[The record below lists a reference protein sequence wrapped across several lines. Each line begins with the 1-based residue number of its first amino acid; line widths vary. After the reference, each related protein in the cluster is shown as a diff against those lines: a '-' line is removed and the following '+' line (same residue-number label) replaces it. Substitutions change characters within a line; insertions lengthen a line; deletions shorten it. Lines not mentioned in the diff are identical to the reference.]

1 MANTTVSVSFANGFV
16 GDYSKNNES
25 SNAVYLTS
33 LGWSQFQFV
42 QSSDNGQFGGTQ
54 GNDLAGTILITDA
67 AGVQHAIAGAINWR
81 APSGAVSTVVFFAT
95 GGANHTLATTN
106 GTYVIDPFT
115 LQNGDP
121 HSFIGLTF
129 NGQNLVIA
137 GDNTVSG
144 NAATAGLLTIL
155 NNYLA
160 AQPQLSIGNVTVD
173 EAAGIATLTVLL
185 SKVSADTVTVG
196 YGSAD
201 GSGTA
206 GSDYTAKTGTLTFA
220 PGELSKTIQ
229 VSITDD
235 ALTEGSENFN
245 VVLSNSTFAA
255 ITGNTGVVTITD
267 NDSAPVQSVSAVLA
281 EDAANSGAN
290 PTDSSVVEGAGL
302 LYTVTLSAASPS
314 ATEHTLAIGGS
325 ATAADY
331 GAFSFSNGVAWKNGS
346 AASGIV
352 VVPANVGGF
361 SITVPS
367 VDDSLIEN
375 PETLVLTVGGV
386 AATGTITDNDIQSVS
401 TVLAED
407 AAHSGA
413 NPIDSSVVEG
423 ASLLYTVLLSGANP
437 NPSEHTLAIGGTA
450 AGADYGGFVFSAGV
464 AWKNA
469 DPASGILVVPANVGS
484 FTITVA
490 SVDDALIESA
500 ESLVLTVG
508 GVSATGT
515 ITDNDAQSVSGV
527 SAEDAAH
534 TGADPVDGSVVEGAA
549 LRYTVILNAPA
560 PGPTEHTLTIG
571 GTASGADYGG
581 LVFSDGVAW
590 KNADPASGILVVP
603 ANVGSFTITV
613 PTSDDALIESA
624 ESLVLTVGGVSAT
637 GTITD
642 NDAQSVSGVISED
655 AAHTGANPV
664 DSSVVEGA
672 ALRYTVILNAPSP
685 GPTEHTLGV
694 GGTASGADYGSFVFS
709 DGVAWKNADPA
720 SAILVVPANVGSFTI
735 TVPTSDDALIE
746 SAESLVLTVGG
757 VAATGT
763 ITDND
768 NRSVSAV
775 IAEDAA
781 HAGADPLDSSVVEG
795 VALRYS
801 VSMNATSPAATE
813 HLLAL
818 GGSAAPADYGSFVFS
833 DGVAWK
839 NGDPAS
845 GIVLVPGNLTSFT
858 VTVPTVDDTLIENTE
873 SLVLSVGGV
882 SASGTITDND
892 SQSVSRIV
900 AEDAAHTGESPLD
913 SSVVEGNAL
922 RYTVVFN
929 APSPIAT
936 EHTFGIGGSASA
948 GDYGAMV
955 FSDGV
960 AWKNADP
967 GSGILL
973 VPANVGSFTISVA
986 TVDDTLIENAE
997 SLALTVG
1004 GVSASATISDNDAQS
1019 VSAVIAEDGANR
1031 AANPLD
1037 SSVVEGA
1044 SLVYTVALTGPSPV
1058 ATEHT
1063 LSLGGS
1069 AAPGDYASL
1078 AFSNGV
1084 AWKNADPAS
1093 GIVLVPASLGG
1104 FTVTV
1109 ATIDDSLIESAE
1121 SLVLTVGGVSASGTI
1136 TDNDSQSVVR
1146 VVAEDAARRDEN
1158 PVDASVVEG
1167 AGLLYTVSLN
1177 GPSPN
1182 PTEFTLGLGG
1192 TASAGDYGSFAF
1204 SDGVAWKNADPAG
1217 GVLVV
1222 PANVSSFTIGVPTLD
1237 DALVENTESLVLTV
1251 GGVAATGTITDN
1263 DVAPPTAP
1271 PPLGVD
1277 LNPASDDGN
1286 SNSDRVTGVIT
1297 PEFNIKS
1304 AQYLSSGGS
1313 VRLLD
1318 PAGHVVGL
1326 NPVSAA
1332 DVAAG
1337 LASVKISQ
1345 PLDDGVYTF
1354 MTQILDANGKVLA
1367 QSPVNVTIVTD
1378 IDGIQPS
1385 VELAAH
1391 NGDYNKDG
1399 IPDWQQHAVAQFP
1412 LATLADF
1419 TAGKNAPQS
1428 SFGAILAGAPDPTQP
1443 GGAVLLTP
1451 GAQLLNL
1458 SVSDLPAALPANLLA
1473 STPAFNFSIT
1483 SESSAS
1489 LLPDIDGARD
1499 GRQTRVVIDLAE
1511 GGVVANDF
1519 LKWDKTTQT
1528 WFSFLDDQRLAT
1540 LDDGATLLDLNGDG
1554 RIDRI
1559 VLTLTDGGR
1568 GDEDGIAN
1576 GTIVDPGVLVF
1587 GPKVAPPPA
1596 PPPPPPPPP
1605 AATPVFSVLLAG
1617 GDRYYSSDAADAAK
1631 AAAGAG
1637 ARFEGARFDSADA
1650 AAGGQHLTA
1659 NYQPFTAD
1667 WYYGVDAQ
1675 AMPYACFAPVAGAA
1689 GFSAW
1694 AVGSGNAQ
1702 EIHLYQNTLGLT
1714 QLLSQADAQALALAG
1729 QGYADQGAKFN
1740 AGVQSAFA
1748 FDAEGFLVAN
1758 KDNAAVR
1765 ALVQTL
1771 AGKFGASSNEGFID
1785 AVEQSYLS
1793 LVQLVG
1799 IAHGGSAG
1807 ATDVNAAFDTH
1818 FS

>member
-16 GDYSKNNES
+16 GDYSKNNEAG
-25 SNAVYLTS
+25 NASYLTS

-54 GNDLAGTILITDA
+54 GNDLVGTILITDS

-81 APSGAVSTVVFFAT
+81 APSGAVSTVVFYAT
-95 GGANHTLATTN
+95 GSVNHTLATTN
-106 GTYVIDPFT
+106 GSYVIDPFT
-115 LQNGDP
+115 TQNGDP
-121 HSFIGLTF
+121 HSFVGLTF
-129 NGQNLVIA
+129 NGQNLTIA
-137 GDNTVSG
+137 NDNTVSG
-144 NAATAGLLTIL
+144 NAATAGLLDIL

-160 AQPQLSIGNVTVD
+160 AQPHLSIGNVTLD

-185 SKVSADTVTVG
+185 SKASADTVTVG

-206 GSDYTAKTGTLTFA
+206 GADYTAKTGTLSFA

-235 ALTEGSENFN
+235 ALTEGSENFS
-245 VVLSNSTFAA
+245 VVLSNSSFAA

-267 NDSAPVQSVSAVLA
+267 NDGAPLQSVSAVLA
-281 EDAANSGAN
+281 QDAANSGAE

-302 LYTVTLSAASPS
+302 LYTVTLSGASQS
-314 ATEHTLAIGGS
+314 ATEHTLALGGS

-346 AASGIV
+346 ATSGIV
-352 VVPANVGGF
+352 VVPANVSGF
-361 SITVPS
+361 SITVAT

-386 AATGTITDNDIQSVS
+386 AATGTITDNDIQSVN

-413 NPIDSSVVEG
+413 NPIDASVIEG
-423 ASLLYTVLLSGANP
+423 ASLLYTVLLSGASP
-437 NPSEHTLAIGGTA
+437 NPSEHTLAVGGTVLA
-450 AGADYGGFVFSAGV
+450 ADYGSFVFSSGV

-484 FTITVA
+484 FTV
-490 SVDDALIESA
+490 
-500 ESLVLTVG
+500 
-508 GVSATGT
+508 
-515 ITDNDAQSVSGV
+515 
-527 SAEDAAH
+527 
-534 TGADPVDGSVVEGAA
+534 
-549 LRYTVILNAPA
+549 
-560 PGPTEHTLTIG
+560 
-571 GTASGADYGG
+571 
-581 LVFSDGVAW
+581 
-590 KNADPASGILVVP
+590 
-603 ANVGSFTITV
+603 TV
-613 PTSDDALIESA
+613 PTIDDE
-624 ESLVLTVGGVSAT
+624 
-637 GTITD
+637 
-642 NDAQSVSGVISED
+642 
-655 AAHTGANPV
+655 
-664 DSSVVEGA
+664 
-672 ALRYTVILNAPSP
+672 
-685 GPTEHTLGV
+685 
-694 GGTASGADYGSFVFS
+694 
-709 DGVAWKNADPA
+709 
-720 SAILVVPANVGSFTI
+720 
-735 TVPTSDDALIE
+735 LIE

-757 VAATGT
+757 VAAGGA

-768 NRSVSAV
+768 AQSVGAV
-775 IAEDAA
+775 TAEDAA
-781 HAGADPLDSSVVEG
+781 HAGANPIDSSVVEG
-795 VALRYS
+795 TALRYT
-801 VSMNATSPAATE
+801 VVLNASSPGPTE
-813 HLLAL
+813 HAL
-818 GGSAAPADYGSFVFS
+818 GVGGTAAPADYGNFVFS

-839 NGDPAS
+839 NADPAS

-858 VTVPTVDDTLIENTE
+858 VTVQSVDDALIENAE
-873 SLVLSVGGV
+873 SLVLTVGGV

-892 SQSVSRIV
+892 SQSVSRVV
-900 AEDAAHTGESPLD
+900 AEAAAHAGEGPLD

-929 APSPIAT
+929 APSPFPT
-936 EHTFGIGGSASA
+936 EHTFGIGGTASA
-948 GDYGAMV
+948 GDYGGMA

-960 AWKNADP
+960 VWKNADP

-973 VPANVGSFTISVA
+973 VPANVGSFTINVA
-986 TVDDTLIENAE
+986 TIDDTLIENAE

-1004 GVSASATISDNDAQS
+1004 GVSASATISDNDAQNVGS
-1019 VSAVIAEDGANR
+1019 VIAEDVANR
-1031 AANPLD
+1031 AANPRD
-1037 SSVVEGA
+1037 SGVVEGA

-1078 AFSNGV
+1078 AFSDGV

-1093 GIVLVPASLGG
+1093 GIVLVPANLAG
-1104 FTVTV
+1104 FSITV
-1109 ATIDDSLIESAE
+1109 ASIDDSLIENAE

-1136 TDNDSQSVVR
+1136 TDNDSQSVIR
-1146 VVAEDAARRDEN
+1146 VVAEDGAQRGQN
-1158 PVDASVVEG
+1158 PLDASVVEG
-1167 AGLLYTVSLN
+1167 AGLLYTVTLN

-1182 PTEFTLGLGG
+1182 ATEFALGLGG
-1192 TASAGDYGSFAF
+1192 TAAAADYGSFVF

-1217 GVLVV
+1217 AVLVV

-1237 DALVENTESLVLTV
+1237 DTLVENTESLVLTV
-1251 GGVAATGTITDN
+1251 GGVSASGAITDN
-1263 DVAPPTAP
+1263 DIAPPTAP

-1297 PEFNIKS
+1297 PEFNIKG
-1304 AQYLSSGGS
+1304 AQYLSSGGA

-1318 PAGHVVGL
+1318 PAGNVVGL
-1326 NPVSAA
+1326 NQVSAA

-1337 LASVKISQ
+1337 LASVRITQ

-1378 IDGIQPS
+1378 VDGIQPS

-1399 IPDWQQHAVAQFP
+1399 IPDWRQHAVAQFP

-1428 SFGAILAGAPDPTQP
+1428 SFGAILAGAPDPSQP

-1458 SVSDLPAALPANLLA
+1458 SVSDLPAALPANVVA
-1473 STPAFNFSIT
+1473 ATPVFNFSIT
-1483 SESSAS
+1483 SESSAA
-1489 LLPDIDGARD
+1489 LLPDIDSARD

-1511 GGVVANDF
+1511 GGVAANDF

-1528 WFSFLDDQRLAT
+1528 WFSFMDDQRLAT
-1540 LDDGATLLDLNGDG
+1540 MDDGATLLDLNGDG

-1568 GDEDGIAN
+1568 SDEDGSAN

-1587 GPKVAPPPA
+1587 EPQVAPL
-1596 PPPPPPPPP
+1596 PPPPPPVPPPPP

-1617 GDRYYSSDAADAAK
+1617 GDRYYSTDAAEAAK

-1650 AAGGQHLTA
+1650 AAGGRHLTA

-1667 WYYGVDAQ
+1667 WYYGVDGQ
-1675 AMPYACFAPVAGAA
+1675 SMPYACFAPVAGTA

-1694 AVGSGNAQ
+1694 AVGSGKGQ
-1702 EIHLYQNTLGLT
+1702 EIHLYQNTQGLT

-1729 QGYADQGAKFN
+1729 QGYADHGAKFN
-1740 AGVQSAFA
+1740 AGVQSAFV

-1758 KDNAAVR
+1758 KDNAAVQ

-1771 AGKFGASSNEGFID
+1771 AAKFGASSNEGFVD
-1785 AVEQSYLS
+1785 AAEQSYLS

-1799 IAHGGSAG
+1799 IAPGAAAG
-1807 ATDVNAAFDTH
+1807 AADVNAAFGTH